1 MVFKN
6 LNFLHLG
13 KKADPH
19 METLVLYS
27 QITLSIVGIAVLFFA
42 FKLFFFERKNTFIS
56 RHAYNIAYNN
66 AKHLPD
72 MSRSPQYTF
81 GIASVL
87 KNNYSFFEA
96 FSRKLT
102 GKKGLSI
109 SSTIIQ
115 SRPLS
120 TN

>member
-1 MVFKN
+1 MVLN

-13 KKADPH
+13 KEVYPY
-19 METLVLYS
+19 METLVLYT
-27 QITLSIVGIAVLFFA
+27 QIALITVGVAILFFA
-42 FKLFFFERKNTFIS
+42 FKLFFFQRKNTFIS

-87 KNNYSFFEA
+87 KNNYSFSKTLF
-96 FSRKLT
+96 RKLT
-102 GKKGLSI
+102 GKKGLRV